1 MTRAI
6 GIDPGTVSFDI
17 CGRDGDEVFLDATYP
32 TADVR
37 DDPEAFVEV
46 LRAAGPVDL
55 VVGPSGYGLP
65 WTDIRDLGVE
75 ELDLMLLA
83 DAGDGPRGTI
93 IGGMGRLLEALKE
106 SGLPICFAPGVLHL
120 TTVPEHR
127 KANRIDMGTADKL
140 CAVAVAVWDQARR
153 LGVAY
158 DETSFVSVEA
168 GGAFTAVV
176 AVERGAIVDGS
187 GGTCGAMGL
196 RALGAMDG
204 ELAYLLRAFSKD
216 VLASGGAAWIA
227 GAPECSPEELARAA
241 ASDPRAAVAIAA
253 LVEQVAK
260 SVAAEAILL
269 EAPREI
275 LLSGRLTHVPEL
287 RRRLEEALR
296 RFAPVH
302 AVEGFASV
310 CSEAAQGAA
319 LLGQGLAGDGGLSD
333 LVDAMGLRSAR
344 GGVLDHLFVS
354 QAESLRRRHPL
365 PRRPQVPFWE
375 RS

>member
-1 MTRAI
+1 VTRAI
-6 GIDPGTVSFDI
+6 GIDPGTLSFDV
-17 CGRDGDEVFLDATYP
+17 CGRDGDQVFLDATYP

-37 DDPEAFVEV
+37 DHPESLVEV
-46 LRAAGPVDL
+46 LRAAAPVDL

-65 WTDIRDLGVE
+65 WTDIRDVGPE

-83 DAGDGPRGTI
+83 DAADGPRGTI
-93 IGGMGRLLEALKE
+93 VGGMGRVLEALKGT
-106 SGLPICFAPGVLHL
+106 GLPVCFAPGVLHL
-120 TTVPEHR
+120 PTVPDYR

-140 CAVAVAVWDQARR
+140 CAVALAVWDQARR
-153 LGVAY
+153 LGVQFG
-158 DETSFVSVEA
+158 ETSFVSVEA

-187 GGTCGAMGL
+187 GGTCGAMGF

-204 ELAYLLRAFSKD
+204 ELAFLLRDFPKD

-227 GAPECSPEELARAA
+227 GAPGCSPEALVAAAANDGRAA
-241 ASDPRAAVAIAA
+241 SALTA
-253 LVEQVAK
+253 LVEDVSK
-260 SVAAEAILL
+260 RVAALSVVL
-269 EAPREI
+269 DAPREV
-275 LLSGRLTHVPEL
+275 LLSGRLARVSEL
-287 RRRLEEALR
+287 RQRLIEALS

-302 AVEGFASV
+302 VVQGYART

-319 LLGQGLAGDGGLSD
+319 LLGQGLAGDDGLSD
-333 LVDAMGLRSAR
+333 LVDAMDLRSAC

-354 QAESLRRRHPL
+354 EAESVRRRHP
-365 PRRPQVPFWE
+365 PRRSQAPFWE

>member
-6 GIDPGTVSFDI
+6 GIDPGTVSFDV
-17 CGRDGDEVFLDATYP
+17 CGRDGDELFLDATYR

-37 DDPEAFVEV
+37 DDPESLVEV

-55 VVGPSGYGLP
+55 IVGPSGYGLP
-65 WTDIRDLGVE
+65 WPDVRDLGPE
-75 ELDLMLLA
+75 EFEMLVLA

-93 IGGMGRLLEALKE
+93 VGGLGRLLEALKA
-106 SGLPICFAPGVLHL
+106 SDLPVCLAPSVLQL

-140 CAVAVAVWDQARR
+140 CAVALAVWDQARR

-158 DETSFVSVEA
+158 DETSFVSVEV

-176 AVERGAIVDGS
+176 AVERGAIIDGA
-187 GGTCGAMGL
+187 GGTSGAMGL

-204 ELAYLLRAFSKD
+204 EVAYLLRGFSKD

-227 GAPECSPEELARAA
+227 GLPDCSPEELVLAAESGSRA
-241 ASDPRAAVAIAA
+241 SVALTA
-253 LVEQVAK
+253 LLEQVTKA
-260 SVAAEAILL
+260 VAAESILL

-275 LLSGRLTHVPEL
+275 LLSGRLVRVPEL
-287 RRRLEEALR
+287 RRRLIDALS
-296 RFAPVH
+296 RFAPVR
-302 AVEGFASV
+302 VTEGYARG

-319 LLGQGLAGDGGLSD
+319 LLGQGLAGDDDLSA
-333 LVDAMGLRSAR
+333 LVDAMSLRSAS
-344 GGVLDHLFVS
+344 GGVLDHLFIS
-354 QAESLRRRHPL
+354 EAETLRSRHAPSRRL
-365 PRRPQVPFWE
+365 PVPFWE

>member
-1 MTRAI
+1 VTRAI

-17 CGRDGDEVFLDATYP
+17 CGRDGDELFLDATYP

-37 DDPEAFVEV
+37 DDPEALVEV

-65 WTDIRDLGVE
+65 WTDIRDLGAE
-75 ELDLMLLA
+75 ELDLLLLA

-140 CAVAVAVWDQARR
+140 CAVALAVWDQARR

-158 DETSFVSVEA
+158 DQTSFVSVEA

-176 AVERGAIVDGS
+176 AVERGAIVDGV

-227 GAPECSPEELARAA
+227 GAPEISPEELGRAA
-241 ASDPRAAVAIAA
+241 ASDARAAVALAA

-269 EAPREI
+269 EAPREV

-287 RRRLEEALR
+287 RRRLEEALS

-354 QAESLRRRHPL
+354 EAESLRRRHPL

>member
-6 GIDPGTVSFDI
+6 GIDPGTVSFDV
-17 CGRDGDEVFLDATYP
+17 CGRDGDDLFLDVTYP

-37 DDPEAFVEV
+37 DDPESLVEV

-65 WTDIRDLGVE
+65 WTDVRDLGAE
-75 ELDLMLLA
+75 ELDLLLLA
-83 DAGDGPRGTI
+83 DAEDGPRGTI
-93 IGGMGRLLEALKE
+93 IGGMGRVLEALKQ
-106 SGLPICFAPGVLHL
+106 SGLPVCLAPGVLQL

-140 CAVAVAVWDQARR
+140 CAVALAVWDQARR
-153 LGVAY
+153 LDVAY

-168 GGAFTAVV
+168 GGAFTAVI
-176 AVERGAIVDGS
+176 AVERGAIVDGA
-187 GGTCGAMGL
+187 GGTCGAMGF

-204 ELAYLLRAFSKD
+204 ELAYLLRDFPKD

-227 GAPECSPEELARAA
+227 GTPGCSPEEFARAA
-241 ASDPRAAVAIAA
+241 AGDGRAAVALTA
-253 LVEQVAK
+253 LLEDVAK
-260 SVAAEAILL
+260 RVAAEAIVL

-275 LLSGRLTHVPEL
+275 LLSGRLTRVPEL
-287 RRRLEEALR
+287 RSRLVDALS
-296 RFAPVH
+296 RFAPVR
-302 AVEGFASV
+302 AVEGYAGV

-333 LVDAMGLRSAR
+333 LVEAMGLRGAC
-344 GGVLDHLFVS
+344 GHVLDHLFVS
-354 QAESLRRRHPL
+354 EAESLRRRHPL